1 MKTRI
6 IYHSHS
12 GNTRNMAERVQ
23 ASCGGELTEVKLT
36 EGHSSPVAYFLGV
49 FRSMKKEYDPIEP
62 ATIDVSG
69 SDCVVIGTPVWTR
82 KATPAIAAAVEA
94 LEGCQGKKAVLFAT
108 CGSAA
113 GDTLPALARA
123 LEAKGMTVTGQFVFT
138 RHDLRD
144 EAMMK
149 ALAECVEQ
157 TGRAS

>member
-1 MKTRI
+1 VKTSI

-12 GNTRNMAERVQ
+12 GITRSVAERLQ
-23 ASCGGELTEVKLT
+23 AACGSEITEVKLR
-36 EGHSSPVAYFLGV
+36 EGHSSPVAYFLGL
-49 FRSMKKEYDPIEP
+49 FRSMKKEFDPIEP
-62 ATIDVSG
+62 AAIDVSG
-69 SDCVVIGTPVWTR
+69 SDCIVIGTPVWTR

-94 LEGCQGKKAVLFAT
+94 LNGCRGKKAVLFAT

-123 LEAKGMTVTGQFVFT
+123 LEGKGMTVTGQFVFT

-144 EAMMK
+144 EGKHK

-157 TGRAS
+157 TARAS

>member
-1 MKTRI
+1 MKAKI

-12 GNTRNMAERVQ
+12 GITRSVAERVQ
-23 ASCGGELTEVKLT
+23 AACGGELTEVKLK
-36 EGHSSPVAYFLGV
+36 EGHSSPVAYFLGR

-62 ATIDVSG
+62 AAMDFSG

-82 KATPAIAAAVEA
+82 KATPAVTAAVEA
-94 LEGCQGKKAVLFAT
+94 LEGCSGKRAVLFAT

-123 LEAKGMTVTGQFVFT
+123 LEAKGMTVTGQFVFI

-144 EAMMK
+144 ETKMN

-157 TGRAS
+157 TRRAS